1 MKGDVDQFKYWDAT
15 NYAREQY
22 RYLTNTTFSGEM
34 AEVRRQRAVSYLYCY
49 ALISDADLG
58 PSVLSK
64 MWLTVTSLPFPSP
77 ISD

>member
-34 AEVRRQRAVSYLYCY
+34 AEVRRQCTVSYCTVMRSSHMQ
-49 ALISDADLG
+49 IVDLQF
-58 PSVLSK
+58 
-64 MWLTVTSLPFPSP
+64 SLGCG
-77 ISD
+77 

>member
-34 AEVRRQRAVSYLYCY
+34 AEVLRQRIVS
-49 ALISDADLG
+49 
-58 PSVLSK
+58 
-64 MWLTVTSLPFPSP
+64 
-77 ISD
+77 